1 MNNSI
6 LPSNMTHT
14 HTHIPKIDIYIALP
28 NHHSL
33 RSACTYN
40 ERTHTFVFNV
50 PYSFARGSDFVVDN
64 HFRCQ
69 FFFPISV
76 ASYGTLSWHIMRIEE
91 KFMVREKNQF
101 CSRFFIHHLVS
112 LVRVHRGMAI
122 FSAAKVIFWFVV
134 GVWWSLRCSY
144 MEMHLKW
151 THINGT
157 AEKDTE
163 MTSTG
168 WASTANAPH
177 STHDSS
183 V

>member
-69 FFFPISV
+69 FF
-76 ASYGTLSWHIMRIEE
+76 
-91 KFMVREKNQF
+91 
-101 CSRFFIHHLVS
+101 SRFLLQATELHHDTSCELKKNLWYEKKSVLLAFLHS
-112 LVRVHRGMAI
+112 SFSFTSPRTSRHGNI
-122 FSAAKVIFWFVV
+122 F
-134 GVWWSLRCSY
+134 RC
-144 MEMHLKW
+144 
-151 THINGT
+151 
-157 AEKDTE
+157 
-163 MTSTG
+163 
-168 WASTANAPH
+168 
-177 STHDSS
+177 
-183 V
+183 